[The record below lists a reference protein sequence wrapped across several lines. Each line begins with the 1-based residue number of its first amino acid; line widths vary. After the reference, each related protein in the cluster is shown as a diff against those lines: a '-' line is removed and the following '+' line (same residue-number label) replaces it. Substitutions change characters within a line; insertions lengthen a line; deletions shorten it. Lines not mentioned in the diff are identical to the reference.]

1 MSAFIRDT
9 ALSNTDEKFSSF
21 NSVFKQYY
29 RPLCF
34 FADKILQDKV
44 AAEDTVE
51 NVFIKLWEKNPDFNS
66 YKNLKA
72 ALYISVKNACLNQIR
87 QRRKDRSKK
96 EALSYV
102 LERESEDFILN
113 EIVRAELL
121 DEVYKELRKLPPECR
136 KVMQLHFLVGQDYK
150 TIAADLGI
158 TVSTVKNHKAYGTK
172 ILKRRFGRNFM
183 LLLSYSV
190 SLAVL
195 QN

>member
-1 MSAFIRDT
+1 M
-9 ALSNTDEKFSSF
+9 
-21 NSVFKQYY
+21 FKQYY